1 MNYIYDI
8 VLNFKES
15 KRILEPFEW
24 ESSDE
29 VLNVKKAKVYR
40 VTKKVL
46 EDFYNYNIKVDKN
59 ELNKFSAVLY
69 KQNKKK
75 YKYIAIFTDTYVS
88 LGVLFDN
95 EGTVIG
101 KSKMLFD
108 EELDSINIALKSDT
122 KDVNYKRLDKIIKDE
137 FLTRNDEVKKEFLLK
152 EFRNLYKNRD
162 YDKLKYLYIEYFG
175 SKCDDNKNALD
186 DLVKSLDNINERHN
200 MLYDLL
206 KLSFKR

>member
-24 ESSDE
+24 ECSDE
-29 VLNVKKAKVYR
+29 LINIKKAKVYR
-40 VTKKVL
+40 VSKKVL

-59 ELNKFSAVLY
+59 ELNKYSAVLY

-75 YKYIAIFTDTYVS
+75 YKYIAIFTDTYIS
-88 LGVLFDN
+88 LGILFDSDGN
-95 EGTVIG
+95 VYG

-108 EELDSINIALKSDT
+108 EELDSINIAFKSDLV
-122 KDVNYKRLDKIIKDE
+122 DVKYKRLDKVMKDE
-137 FLTRNDEVKKEFLLK
+137 YLTRSDEAKKEFLLR

-162 YDKLKYLYIEYFG
+162 YDKLKYLYLEYFG
-175 SKCDDNKNALD
+175 SKCDDNKIVLN
-186 DLVKSLDNINERHN
+186 DLVKSLSNINERHN
-200 MLYDLL
+200 TLYELL
-206 KLSFKR
+206 KLSLKR